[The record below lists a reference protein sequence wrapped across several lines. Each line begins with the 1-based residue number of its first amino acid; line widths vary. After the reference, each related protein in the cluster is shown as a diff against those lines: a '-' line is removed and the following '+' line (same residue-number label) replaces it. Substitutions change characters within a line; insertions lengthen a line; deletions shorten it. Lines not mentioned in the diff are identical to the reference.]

1 MHLTC
6 IRCIR
11 CISCIRFWLCEF
23 VVCADLR
30 CCISTAFALLPQAA
44 TGLNMHLTC
53 IRCIRCITC
62 IRFWFCEFVV
72 CADLRCCISTAF
84 ALLSQA
90 PQDSAGTWCVSGLSI
105 SCRFGIA
112 DERERESKN
121 MQTKSLRQTEEANK
135 TKQRRSHGV
144 PSDPRHYVLPRS

>member
-1 MHLTC
+1 MLHLNC
-6 IRCIR
+6 ICFTFT
-11 CISCIRFWLCEF
+11 S
-23 VVCADLR
+23 
-30 CCISTAFALLPQAA
+30 P
-44 TGLNMHLTC
+44 TGLNMHFTC

-112 DERERESKN
+112 DERERESKH
-121 MQTKSLRQTEEANK
+121 MQTKSLRQTEEVNK
-135 TKQRRSHGV
+135 TKQTYYFCSPPPQRRSH
-144 PSDPRHYVLPRS
+144 SWCAK